1 MREYD
6 SLHSG
11 IITRGQFLSSLSM
24 LKINFSMKEADLLYE
39 KYTNPEKENVMDKF
53 ADDIYIVLV
62 VKTLK
67 KIFDI
72 KKYD

>member
-67 KIFDI
+67 K
-72 KKYD
+72 

>member
-6 SLHSG
+6 SLYSG
-11 IITRGQFLSSLSM
+11 IITRGQFLSSFSM
-24 LKINFSMKEADLLYE
+24 LKIYFSMKEADLLYE

-67 KIFDI
+67 K
-72 KKYD
+72 

>member
-1 MREYD
+1 
-6 SLHSG
+6 
-11 IITRGQFLSSLSM
+11 
-24 LKINFSMKEADLLYE
+24 MKEINLRNISIKKKKMLWI
-39 KYTNPEKENVMDKF
+39 KF

-67 KIFDI
+67 KIVDI

>member
-24 LKINFSMKEADLLYE
+24 LKIYFSMKEADLLYIWE
-39 KYTNPEKENVMDKF
+39 IHQSRKRKCYGLKSPM
-53 ADDIYIVLV
+53 IYILS
-62 VKTLK
+62 
-67 KIFDI
+67 
-72 KKYD
+72 

>member
-1 MREYD
+1 MRNTP
-6 SLHSG
+6 
-11 IITRGQFLSSLSM
+11 IQKKKM
-24 LKINFSMKEADLLYE
+24 LWI
-39 KYTNPEKENVMDKF
+39 KF

-67 KIFDI
+67 KIVDI